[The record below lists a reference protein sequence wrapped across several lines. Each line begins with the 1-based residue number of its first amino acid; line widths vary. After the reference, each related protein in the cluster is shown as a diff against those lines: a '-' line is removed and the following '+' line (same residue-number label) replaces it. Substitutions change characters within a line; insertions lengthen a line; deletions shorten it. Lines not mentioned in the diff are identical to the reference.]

1 MFKVSMEQIQ
11 SDSVMLCLHAG
22 TVATTSLQ
30 VSENNGSSVFVQL
43 LRGRDGLP
51 GRDGVPGLD
60 GAHGPR
66 GLPGIAGPAGPAG
79 PIGDP
84 GPVGAEG
91 PVGPE
96 GPAGDPGPAGPQGV
110 AGEMGPR
117 GGTGDTGPAGPAGP
131 NGGSVYV
138 RWGHS
143 SCPATENTQL
153 LYAGVTGGAKWD
165 IRGGGANHLC
175 MPNTPEY
182 TLSHITGR
190 SNFIWG
196 TQYEGPVAAGGQG
209 DTARCAVCYAPTRPT
224 VLMIPA
230 KTSCPA
236 TWTVEYTG
244 YIMADATASNRVGR
258 TTYECVDASQEHEA
272 STIYNGIL
280 QHFRVSC
287 NSGLSCPPYIT
298 NKSLNCVVCTK

>member
-1 MFKVSMEQIQ
+1 M
-11 SDSVMLCLHAG
+11 
-22 TVATTSLQ
+22 ATTSLQ

-51 GRDGVPGLD
+51 GRDGAPGLD

-66 GLPGIAGPAGPAG
+66 GLPGPAGPAG
-79 PIGDP
+79 PIGDTGPSGPIGDP
-84 GPVGAEG
+84 GQT
-91 PVGPE
+91 GPE
-96 GPAGDPGPAGPQGV
+96 GPAGPAGDK
-110 AGEMGPR
+110 
-117 GGTGDTGPAGPAGP
+117 GDPIPVDP

-165 IRGGGANHLC
+165 EGGGGANHLC
-175 MPNTPEY
+175 MPDTPEY
-182 TLSHITGR
+182 TLSHTTIGD
-190 SNFIWG
+190 SFIWG
-196 TQYEGPVAAGGQG
+196 TQYEIPAVGNANYNTV
-209 DTARCAVCYAPTRPT
+209 TCAVCYAPTRPT

-244 YIMADATASNRVGR
+244 YIMADATASNRPGR
-258 TTYECVDASQEHEA
+258 TTHQCVDASQEHEV
-272 STIYNGIL
+272 SNMHNGIF
-280 QHFRVSC
+280 QHFQVSC

-298 NKSLNCVVCTK
+298 SKALNCVVCTK

>member
-1 MFKVSMEQIQ
+1 
-11 SDSVMLCLHAG
+11 MLCFLAG

-51 GRDGVPGLD
+51 GRDGIPGLD

-66 GLPGIAGPAGPAG
+66 GLPGIAGPAGPVG

-84 GPVGAEG
+84 GPVGPEGG

-96 GPAGDPGPAGPQGV
+96 GPAGSAGDKGDPGPAGPQGD
-110 AGEMGPR
+110 AGETGPP
-117 GGTGDTGPAGPAGP
+117 GYPGFPGPAGPAGP

-143 SCPATENTQL
+143 ACPATENTQL
-153 LYAGVTGGAKWD
+153 LYAGVTGGAKWNEA
-165 IRGGGANHLC
+165 GGGANHLC

-182 TLSHITGR
+182 TLSHIT
-190 SNFIWG
+190 SQNNLIWG
-196 TQYEGPVAAGGQG
+196 TQYEYAAAGGANYN
-209 DTARCAVCYAPTRPT
+209 TVTCAVCYTSTRPT

-244 YIMADATASNRVGR
+244 YIMADATDNSRPGR
-258 TTYECVDASQEHEA
+258 TTYECVDASQEHKA
-272 STIYNGIL
+272 STGSNGII
-280 QHFRVSC
+280 QHVKVSC

-298 NKSLNCVVCTK
+298 NKSVNCVVCTN

>member
-1 MFKVSMEQIQ
+1 MHYVLFT
-11 SDSVMLCLHAG
+11 G

-51 GRDGVPGLD
+51 GRDGAPGLD

-66 GLPGIAGPAGPAG
+66 GLPGIA
-79 PIGDP
+79 
-84 GPVGAEG
+84 
-91 PVGPE
+91 
-96 GPAGDPGPAGPQGV
+96 
-110 AGEMGPR
+110 
-117 GGTGDTGPAGPAGP
+117 GPAGPAGP

-165 IRGGGANHLC
+165 VRGGGANHLC
-175 MPNTPEY
+175 FPNTPEY
-182 TLSHITGR
+182 TLSHTTNQN
-190 SNFIWG
+190 NFIWG
-196 TQYEGPVAAGGQG
+196 TQYEGAAVGGEG
-209 DTARCAVCYAPTRPT
+209 GTARCAVCYVSTRPT

-244 YIMADATASNRVGR
+244 YIMGDGTSNRPGR
-258 TTYECVDASQEHEA
+258 TTYECVDASQEQTA
-272 STIYNGIL
+272 SSIYNGIF

-287 NSGLSCPPYIT
+287 NSGVSCPPYIT